1 MTPEGMVVVV
11 KSDVE
16 VLEGG
21 AVILVDV
28 ELLGIG
34 DV

>member
-1 MTPEGMVVVV
+1 MTPEGIVVVT

-21 AVILVDV
+21 VVMLVDV